1 MGVRAQTTHM
11 KKVMKMTIYECVTN
25 TTWAALRHTGHVL
38 RGCKTMIVSPGGSV
52 VDNPPAMCRTQ
63 VWSLG
68 QEDLL
73 EKEIATHSSILAW
86 EILWTEG
93 LGGLQSMGSQSW
105 TQFRDQT
112 TKRMITGESGHPGR
126 SSPERCHFVKHVLM
140 GRKRTGKD
148 LLEERAGAN
157 CKF

>member
-93 LGGLQSMGSQSW
+93 LGGLQSMGHRVGHNLETKQQKEWLQVRAVTLGGLPQSGVILLSMYEW
-105 TQFRDQT
+105 
-112 TKRMITGESGHPGR
+112 E
-126 SSPERCHFVKHVLM
+126 
-140 GRKRTGKD
+140 GK
-148 LLEERAGAN
+148 GQG
-157 CKF
+157 KTF